1 MSGGGKMRVSRSE
14 SEDESE
20 KTLETSPDGQ
30 FYKLNQVIGRG
41 SFKTVYKGQNAETG
55 VYVAWCECS
64 IANVKEDARQ
74 EFLKEAELL
83 KTLEHPNIIRFYGIY
98 EIKRA
103 STQDN
108 TTSTEDSNNV
118 VLRSGNKHRIV
129 IVTELVTNSKLGTL
143 RSYVRQFK
151 NTPESLSTRVIK
163 SWCRQIISAL
173 CFLHSRPTPIIHRDL
188 KCDNIFIYGTSG
200 SIKIG
205 DMGLAKLRTR
215 SYATSVIGTPEF
227 MAPEMY
233 DEKYDESVDVY
244 AFGMCLLELLTFEY
258 PYEEYPGPAQIFRA
272 VTQGIRPK
280 SFEKLNHPGFR
291 DIIDWCI
298 KPNKEERPTMK
309 QLMEH
314 QFFEDYGFSLEFL
327 NKKSLVENAKEI
339 VAIFRLKITDRRKS
353 RVVRKTSIGGK
364 DSVGKG
370 DTIEIKFNIVDDK
383 ICNINKNMPHLGK
396 LENEEDRNNIAQV
409 IGHHITT
416 ILEARKS
423 AHPNIDETDSNQ
435 RRKSATMPENSRDH
449 LEQQSKNATV
459 TDNPNLLKEQPSRFT
474 VIPGTSPGYYS
485 RPQPNT
491 PPPSPADSF
500 IFNSTKQVSSDTKP
514 DYNTASKSQPSERF
528 TITETPKLEPTP
540 GTTISKNDSS
550 FFPEEGVTQI
560 GHSSE
565 LSNPLN
571 EPKDSIPIPGAA
583 DQVSRSTTPTTPKR
597 KMSSDLTMAS
607 LDDKLANIFS
617 PVSSPPKTSPTS
629 RRASTDPPEIVVNH
643 EVVERLSVARNLAE
657 QDSVSNSSPVN
668 DNTCMSPVLSPVH
681 EVVYHSSPVREN
693 ISSLSPVNE
702 TASNVPQVSER
713 VTTADKSTQI
723 LNAIQQLDDEHKQAI
738 IEHNRQL
745 TEMKKL
751 YQDKRQQL
759 KTLLF
764 DELRIQEVA
773 CGQNNP
779 VQSTQQV
786 GQEIT
791 RATNISP
798 NIPVPMPETQRVPIA
813 RVSHGNIP
821 FLPHAPSVDYTF
833 QPISVV
839 QQPVHNAPMHQS
851 VPHSQHLTGEEG
863 LFVMES
869 QPTGNGVYPSDI
881 Y

>member
-1 MSGGGKMRVSRSE
+1 
-14 SEDESE
+14 
-20 KTLETSPDGQ
+20 
-30 FYKLNQVIGRG
+30 
-41 SFKTVYKGQNAETG
+41 
-55 VYVAWCECS
+55 
-64 IANVKEDARQ
+64 
-74 EFLKEAELL
+74 
-83 KTLEHPNIIRFYGIY
+83 
-98 EIKRA
+98 
-103 STQDN
+103 
-108 TTSTEDSNNV
+108 
-118 VLRSGNKHRIV
+118 
-129 IVTELVTNSKLGTL
+129 
-143 RSYVRQFK
+143 
-151 NTPESLSTRVIK
+151 
-163 SWCRQIISAL
+163 
-173 CFLHSRPTPIIHRDL
+173 
-188 KCDNIFIYGTSG
+188 
-200 SIKIG
+200 
-205 DMGLAKLRTR
+205 MGLAKLRTR

-327 NKKSLVENAKEI
+327 NKKTLVENAKEV

-353 RVVRKTSIGGK
+353 RITRKTSIGGK

-370 DTIEIKFNIVDDK
+370 DTVEIKFNIVDDK

-409 IGHHITT
+409 IGHHIST

-423 AHPNIDETDSNQ
+423 AHPNIDEADSNQ
-435 RRKSATMPENSRDH
+435 RRKSATMPENSREH
-449 LEQQSKNATV
+449 LDQEPKNVAV
-459 TDNPNLLKEQPSRFT
+459 TDKPNLLKEQPSRFT

-485 RPQPNT
+485 LPQPNT

-500 IFNSTKQVSSDTKP
+500 ILNSSKQMDSDTKP
-514 DYNTASKSQPSERF
+514 NSDNTVPTNHSSDRF
-528 TITETPKLEPTP
+528 TITETPKLEHTP
-540 GTTISKNDSS
+540 GTTNSKNDVSIL
-550 FFPEEGVTQI
+550 PEGGTQI
-560 GHSSE
+560 GHPSE
-565 LSNPLN
+565 ISNPPS
-571 EPKDSIPIPGAA
+571 EPKDSIPIPGVAA
-583 DQVSRSTTPTTPKR
+583 QVSRSTTPTTPKR

-617 PVSSPPKTSPTS
+617 PESSPPKTSPMS
-629 RRASTDPPEIVVNH
+629 RRASTDPPEIIVNH
-643 EVVERLSVARNLAE
+643 EAVERLSVARNLIE

-668 DNTCMSPVLSPVH
+668 DNARMSPA
-681 EVVYHSSPVREN
+681 
-693 ISSLSPVNE
+693 LSPVNE
-702 TASNVPQVSER
+702 GAFTYTSPPGRENISCLSPVNENASNVPQVSER
-713 VTTADKSTQI
+713 SITADKSTQI

-745 TEMKKL
+745 AEMKKQ

-773 CGQNNP
+773 CSQNHP
-779 VQSTQQV
+779 GCQVHPAPSTQPA
-786 GQEIT
+786 GQEVT
-791 RATNISP
+791 RTSNVSP
-798 NIPVPMPETQRVPIA
+798 NIPVPMPEMQRVPIA
-813 RVSHGNIP
+813 GVSHGNIP

-839 QQPVHNAPMHQS
+839 QQPAHNVPMHQS

-869 QPTGNGVYPSDI
+869 QPTGSGVYQSDI